1 MKEEII
7 QAVAE
12 LGAIPGFPQD
22 EDARA
27 AVMRSLGS
35 FIADPKALRFVV
47 DRAIGTMRRWEG
59 VAGLREIHCEYH
71 DRLQTQR
78 QIEEFERWKR
88 EAAALPEAER
98 QANREL
104 ADSAQHAAR
113 RGRESGVR

>member
-35 FIADPKALRFVV
+35 LIADPQALRFVV
-47 DRAIGTMRRWEG
+47 DRAIETMRQWEG

-71 DRLQTQR
+71 DRLQTRR
-78 QIEEFERWKR
+78 QIEEFQRWKR

-98 QANREL
+98 LANREL
-104 ADSAQHAAR
+104 
-113 RGRESGVR
+113 RGRIARSQQSGVRS

>member
-35 FIADPKALRFVV
+35 FIADPRALRFVV

-59 VAGLREIHCEYH
+59 VVGLREIHCEYH
-71 DRLQTQR
+71 DRLQIQR

-104 ADSAQHAAR
+104 TGAIEGRKNAQDY
-113 RGRESGVR
+113 